1 MSAKINLLPWRLER
15 RKAREREFYL
25 MLGAAAVAGI
35 LLVLAAVGVHASWID
50 SQEQRNRYLRTEIG
64 KLDEQIKEVERLE
77 ERRRQLVA
85 RKDVIER
92 LQGTRTQMVHL
103 FDQLVRTIPEGV
115 RLTAIKQAGQQ
126 LTLEGFAQSQ
136 QRVSSYMRQLEQ
148 SEWLTGTA
156 LRIVEAKDEDQR
168 SRFSFTLGVRLIQPG
183 AEAAEAGDDL
193 AFPDEAGA
201 RS

>member
-15 RKAREREFYL
+15 RKVREREFYL
-25 MLGAAAVAGI
+25 MLGAAAIAGV
-35 LLVLAAVGVHASWID
+35 LLVLAAVGVHASWLD
-50 SQEQRNRYLRTEIG
+50 NQEDRNRYLRTEIS
-64 KLDEQIKEVERLE
+64 KLDEQIKEIERLE

-92 LQGTRTQMVHL
+92 LQGTRTQMVHM
-103 FDQLVRTIPEGV
+103 FDQLVQTIPEGV
-115 RLTAIKQAGQQ
+115 RLTAIKQSGQQ

-136 QRVSSYMRQLEQ
+136 QRVSGYMRQLEQ

-168 SRFSFTLGVRLIQPG
+168 SRFAFTLGVRLIQPG
-183 AEAAEAGDDL
+183 AEAVETGDEL